1 MPLDYDD
8 RRQLI
13 ALARES
19 IDSAL
24 SLHALAPYPE
34 RTFPP
39 ALHEHRSA
47 FVTLR
52 LGEDLRGCCGSI
64 EPTRPLFQEVWRS
77 AWASA
82 FADPRFAPLSQYEWP
97 STHIHLSVLE
107 RPQPIDAASE
117 QRVLEQLRPGVDGLI
132 LELGANRATFLPAV
146 WEQLPDAREFLRHLK
161 AKAGWREDF
170 WSPQIKAERYAAE
183 SFGEHEP

>member
-1 MPLDYDD
+1 MTLDHAD
-8 RRQLI
+8 RRALI

-19 IDSAL
+19 IDTAL
-24 SLHALAPYPE
+24 SLRALTPYPARE
-34 RTFPP
+34 VSP

-52 LGEDLRGCCGSI
+52 IGEDLRGCCGSI
-64 EPTRPLFQEVWRS
+64 EPSRPLFQEVWRS

-82 FADPRFAPLSQYEWP
+82 FADPRFAPLTEQEWP

-107 RPQPIDAASE
+107 RPQPIDAATE
-117 QRVLEQLRPGVDGLI
+117 LRVLEQLRPGVDGLI
-132 LELGANRATFLPAV
+132 LQLGANRATFLPAV
-146 WEQLPDAREFLRHLK
+146 WEQLPTPREFLRHLK
-161 AKAGWREDF
+161 AKAGWHPDF

-183 SFGEHEP
+183 SFGEDD